1 MIFKVDKNEKEQQR
15 KRRERTQLRKS
26 LCSSVNESK
35 AGTNENGWEAPTKEK
50 IRWLR
55 LDSIS
60 LALWSN
66 AREKRGVRTLRDQVC
81 KEAGLQRQGLKPVTS
96 PELVLLVPSIHIE
109 RWVLGFLLFCFEMV
123 LSSLLLAVQYVRS

>member
-1 MIFKVDKNEKEQQR
+1 MKNNNQKR
-15 KRRERTQLRKS
+15 KRKNPIEEKPL
-26 LCSSVNESK
+26 SSVNESK

-66 AREKRGVRTLRDQVC
+66 AREKEV
-81 KEAGLQRQGLKPVTS
+81 
-96 PELVLLVPSIHIE
+96 
-109 RWVLGFLLFCFEMV
+109 
-123 LSSLLLAVQYVRS
+123 